1 MHYERLI
8 YEILNEED
16 FKARSTETDR
26 IVRFG
31 SKEAMKAA
39 IKKGSH
45 APLEKKKVKP
55 GDVFA
60 KDKPKEKPKMPGHKS
75 RGMGTAVT
83 DKYDEGDIVDAKI
96 AIGDLSDGLS
106 NGGKKIELNDLYGK
120 MDQANRGMADDEDWE
135 AMARDLSPEVKQEIQ
150 DYADIHSDGAQV
162 LKPVLDVIGE
172 PEDPDSEFGK
182 DYTRKFMGTDEPDDD
197 DSEFGK
203 DYTRKFMGTD
213 EPEKATKQD
222 VDSDMYAQDTWKQGG
237 DEDDDDWDTS
247 YPNKESADMI
257 ETGIDDTIA
266 SIPDDAS
273 RMDAYTIAMDTLSDE
288 GDYKDMVDRV
298 EQLQEPDEPEE
309 KLAYWVV
316 AGALERG
323 ELESN
328 AGHMELANFAAT
340 YEEDFYQRVMGESPY
355 AANDMGEST
364 KPWKSQYNRLFES
377 LHRI

>member
-1 MHYERLI
+1 MYYERLI
-8 YEILNEED
+8 YDILKEED

-83 DKYDEGDIVDAKI
+83 DKYKEGDIVDAKI

-182 DYTRKFMGTDEPDDD
+182 DYTRKFMGTDEP
-197 DSEFGK
+197 
-203 DYTRKFMGTD
+203 
-213 EPEKATKQD
+213 
-222 VDSDMYAQDTWKQGG
+222 
-237 DEDDDDWDTS
+237 DDDDWDTS

>member
-1 MHYERLI
+1 VYYERLI
-8 YEILNEED
+8 YDILKEED
-16 FKARSTETDR
+16 FKARSTETGR

-45 APLEKKKVKP
+45 APLEKKKGKS

-60 KDKPKEKPKMPGHKS
+60 KDKPKEKPQMPGHRS

-83 DKYDEGDIVDAKI
+83 DKYKEGDIVDAKI

-150 DYADIHSDGAQV
+150 DYADIHSDGAEV
-162 LKPVLDVIGE
+162 LKPVLDAMEEPEGGFGGDTGTDADFQGEPPEGARE

-182 DYTRKFMGTDEPDDD
+182 DYTRKFMGTDEP
-197 DSEFGK
+197 
-203 DYTRKFMGTD
+203 
-213 EPEKATKQD
+213 
-222 VDSDMYAQDTWKQGG
+222 
-237 DEDDDDWDTS
+237 DDDDWDTS

-273 RMDAYTIAMDTLSDE
+273 RMDAYTIVMDTLSDE
-288 GDYKDMVDRV
+288 EDYKDMVDRV

-323 ELESN
+323 ELEPN

-340 YEEDFYQRVMGESPY
+340 YEEDFYERVMDESPY

>member
-8 YEILNEED
+8 YDILKEEE
-16 FKARSTETDR
+16 FKAK
-26 IVRFG
+26 
-31 SKEAMKAA
+31 SKETGKVVTFKSKDTMKAA
-39 IKKGSH
+39 IKGGSH
-45 APLEKKKVKP
+45 EPLDKKKAT
-55 GDVFA
+55 GA
-60 KDKPKEKPKMPGHKS
+60 QSKDFFSGFDTDIDQKEKPKTPGHKS

-106 NGGKKIELNDLYGK
+106 NPGKRDELVALYGK
-120 MDQANRGMADDEDWE
+120 IDQANRGMADDEDWE

-172 PEDPDSEFGK
+172 PEADDSEFGK

-197 DSEFGK
+197 
-203 DYTRKFMGTD
+203 
-213 EPEKATKQD
+213 
-222 VDSDMYAQDTWKQGG
+222 VDDD
-237 DEDDDDWDTS
+237 DDDDDWDTS

-323 ELESN
+323 ELEPN

-340 YEEDFYQRVMGESPY
+340 YEEDFYERVMDESPY

-364 KPWKSQYNRLFES
+364 KPWKTQYNRLFEG
-377 LHRI
+377 LNRI